1 MKAIMKKVYNFLF
14 YLFGFT
20 ALGAIGV
27 FFSYLICRVLWEG
40 RLIR

>member
-1 MKAIMKKVYNFLF
+1 MKAIMNKVYNFLL

-20 ALGAIGV
+20 AFGVAGV
-27 FFSYLICRVLWEG
+27 FIFYLICRVLWEG